1 MAHEDTSN
9 PHDPNAEVNAD
20 FAPDRDAED
29 EDLDD
34 YDKADADSF
43 PASDP
48 PTQP

>member
-1 MAHEDTSN
+1 MTHDDTSKTL
-9 PHDPNAEVNAD
+9 DPNAD
-20 FAPDRDAED
+20 LAPDRDAED
-29 EDLDD
+29 EGLDD